1 LADEYAFEDRANGND
16 LRRDQLESEFG
27 ILNGSAKPPRSR
39 QFPSSCCQANQAFRH
54 SAVCRPI
61 QQWRCN
67 MKKLVTGMLVTS
79 VALAMLVGTEGAYAE
94 APDVTHGRQD
104 RGTAIDTRG
113 TGEEGISGPR
123 VRVQPGDVDL
133 PPSVVQD
140 EKQMEPELDAIA
152 KELEKLENRICRGC

>member
-1 LADEYAFEDRANGND
+1 
-16 LRRDQLESEFG
+16 
-27 ILNGSAKPPRSR
+27 
-39 QFPSSCCQANQAFRH
+39 
-54 SAVCRPI
+54 
-61 QQWRCN
+61 

-79 VALAMLVGTEGAYAE
+79 VALAMLVGTEGAYARK
-94 APDVTHGRQD
+94 APDVTYGRQD
-104 RGTAIDTRG
+104 RGTAIDTQG

-140 EKQMEPELDAIA
+140 EKKMAPELDAIA